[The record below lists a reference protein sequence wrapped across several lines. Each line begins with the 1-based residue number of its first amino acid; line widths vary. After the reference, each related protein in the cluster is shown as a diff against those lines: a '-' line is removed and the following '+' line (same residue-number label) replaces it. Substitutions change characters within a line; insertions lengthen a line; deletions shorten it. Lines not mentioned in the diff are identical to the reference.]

1 MENLISTLLV
11 LILSVTGGLFIW
23 NLGRRRGKLNQRL
36 DEKAS
41 EVIDT
46 QNNYNTTPERVKD
59 AFVGREV
66 LYQQLIHHLPE
77 AIYNCDNEGR
87 ILFYN
92 QAAVNLWGRVPEVG
106 KDLWCGSWKLFKPD
120 GTPLALEDCPMAIAL
135 KEKRAIPDQEII
147 IQRPDG
153 IQRYVLAH
161 PSPLFDSSRK
171 VIGAV
176 NILIDITEQ
185 KKAAAE
191 IVRAKSR
198 LRAILENTDDIIWSV
213 DSEYKLL
220 FCNSHFKKFVK
231 LLTGKEI
238 DLGDDI
244 KDFVP
249 DLYSDELFKLCE
261 RVLGGERFSVELER
275 TLAGRELIFEYFFN
289 PIRNVQDEVTG
300 ISAFMRNITDR
311 KKAEAE
317 RIKAYREKETVLNRI
332 TDSVVSVDNEW
343 RYTFLNDAAMSTH
356 PLGRQETLGKVI
368 WDVHPEMEGT
378 VFWDKYHEAMLTR
391 KAVNI
396 ESHYAPM
403 DIWFSV
409 RVYPSSD
416 GLTIFYTDI
425 TERKKVEEAL
435 RQSQIFIESVINAS
449 PDIIYI
455 YDIEERENVYVNQ
468 GIQHNLGYTNDDI
481 RQMGSKVL
489 PTLMHPEDFEYYL
502 KNIYPK
508 YETAN
513 DKEIIRHEFRMRDK
527 NGEWHWFYF
536 KESIFLRKPDGIPK
550 QIFGITSNITE
561 RKRTEDLIRNSEA
574 QLAEAQAVTKVGSWE
589 TDLLNLKVIW
599 SKETYR
605 IFGVDADIFHASHQG
620 FLEFVHPE
628 DRARV
633 DEAFV
638 GSLDKP
644 GTNTIEHRILTPEGL
659 LKFVEERWKIIN
671 DDQGLPV
678 RALGTCQDVTERKK
692 VETELQYSYQ
702 QLQELT
708 AHLHRV
714 REEERTRIAREIHD
728 ELGQQ
733 LTGLKMDASWIGK
746 KIAMEDKSVKEKLGN
761 MISLIDE
768 TVKTV
773 RRIASELRP
782 GILDDLGLLPALE
795 WQCEEF
801 EKRTGIKSHFQTDL
815 SDFNPERNLS
825 TNIFRLYQEALTN
838 IARHANATS
847 VETLVEQRDGHL
859 WLIIRDNG
867 QGFDL
872 EEVKKKHSLG
882 LIGMKERALML
893 RGELSIESDT
903 SAGTVIILKIPL
915 LKDNANVLP

>member
-11 LILSVTGGLFIW
+11 LILSVIGGLFIW
-23 NLGRRRGKLNQRL
+23 NLVKQRGKLNQPL

-41 EVIDT
+41 EVIDP
-46 QNNYNTTPERVKD
+46 QNNYNTTSERVTNV
-59 AFVGREV
+59 VGREV

-77 AIYNCDNEGR
+77 AVYNCDKEGR

-120 GTPLALEDCPMAIAL
+120 GVPLALEDCPMAIAF
-135 KEKRAIPDQEII
+135 KEGRAIPDQEII

-153 IQRYVLAH
+153 IQRYVLTH

-198 LRAILENTDDIIWSV
+198 LQAMLENTDDIIWSV

-220 FCNSHFKKFVK
+220 FCNSHFKRFVK
-231 LLTGKEI
+231 QLTGREI

-244 KDFVP
+244 NDFVP
-249 DLYSDELFKLCE
+249 DLYRDELFKLFE
-261 RVLGGERFSVELER
+261 RTLGGERFSVELER
-275 TLAGRELIFEYFFN
+275 TLAGREIIFEYFFN

-311 KKAEAE
+311 KKAEAG
-317 RIKAYREKETVLNRI
+317 RINSHKEKETVLNRI
-332 TDSVVSVDNEW
+332 SDSVVSVDNEW

-391 KAVNI
+391 KVVSI
-396 ESHYAPM
+396 ESYYAPM

-435 RQSQIFIESVINAS
+435 RQSRIFVESVINAS

-468 GIQHNLGYTNDDI
+468 GIQQNLGYTNDDI
-481 RQMGSKVL
+481 RQMGSQVL

-502 KNIYPK
+502 QNTYPK
-508 YETAN
+508 YATAK

-527 NGEWHWFYF
+527 NGEWHWFYS
-536 KESIFLRKPDGIPK
+536 KESIFLRKPEGIPK

-561 RKRTEDLIRNSEA
+561 QKKAENLIRNSEA

-633 DEAFV
+633 DAAFV

-692 VETELQYSYQ
+692 AETELQYSYQ

-708 AHLHRV
+708 ADLHRV

-746 KIAMEDKSVKEKLGN
+746 KIAMEDTSVKEKLGN

-801 EKRTGIKSHFQTDL
+801 EKRTGIKSNFQTDL

-838 IARHANATS
+838 IARHANATR
-847 VETLVEQRDGHL
+847 VETLVEQRDGHVC
-859 WLIIRDNG
+859 LIIRDNG

-872 EEVKKKHSLG
+872 EDVKKKHSLG

-893 RGELSIESDT
+893 HGELSIESDT
-903 SAGTVIILKIPL
+903 AAGTVIILKIPL
-915 LKDNANVLP
+915 LKEGNSVIQ

>member
-11 LILSVTGGLFIW
+11 LILSVIGGLFIW
-23 NLGRRRGKLNQRL
+23 NLVKQRGKLNQPL

-41 EVIDT
+41 EVIDP
-46 QNNYNTTPERVKD
+46 QNNYNTTSERVTNV
-59 AFVGREV
+59 VGREV

-77 AIYNCDNEGR
+77 AVYNCDKEGR

-120 GTPLALEDCPMAIAL
+120 GVPLALEDCPMAIAF
-135 KEKRAIPDQEII
+135 KEGRAIPDQEII

-153 IQRYVLAH
+153 IQRYVLTH

-198 LRAILENTDDIIWSV
+198 LQAMLENTDDIIWSV

-220 FCNSHFKKFVK
+220 FCNSHFKRFVK
-231 LLTGKEI
+231 QLTGREI

-244 KDFVP
+244 NDFVP
-249 DLYSDELFKLCE
+249 DLYRDELFKLFE
-261 RVLGGERFSVELER
+261 RALGGERFSVELER
-275 TLAGRELIFEYFFN
+275 TLAGREIIFEYFFN

-311 KKAEAE
+311 KKAEAG
-317 RIKAYREKETVLNRI
+317 RINSHKEKETVLNRI
-332 TDSVVSVDNEW
+332 SDSVVSVDNEW

-391 KAVNI
+391 KAVSI
-396 ESHYAPM
+396 ESYYAPM

-435 RQSQIFIESVINAS
+435 RQSRIFVESVINAS

-468 GIQHNLGYTNDDI
+468 GIQQNLGYTNDDI
-481 RQMGSKVL
+481 RQMGSQVL

-502 KNIYPK
+502 QNTYPK
-508 YETAN
+508 YATAK

-527 NGEWHWFYF
+527 NGEWHWFYS
-536 KESIFLRKPDGIPK
+536 KESIFLRKPEGIPK

-561 RKRTEDLIRNSEA
+561 QKKAENLIRNSEA

-633 DEAFV
+633 DAAFV

-708 AHLHRV
+708 ADLHRV

-746 KIAMEDKSVKEKLGN
+746 KIAMEDTSVKEKLGN

-801 EKRTGIKSHFQTDL
+801 EKRTGIKSNFQTDL

-838 IARHANATS
+838 IARHANATR
-847 VETLVEQRDGHL
+847 VETLVEQRDGHVC
-859 WLIIRDNG
+859 LIIRDNG

-872 EEVKKKHSLG
+872 EDVKKKHSLG

-893 RGELSIESDT
+893 HGELSIESDT
-903 SAGTVIILKIPL
+903 ATGTVIILKIPL
-915 LKDNANVLP
+915 LKEGNSVIQ